1 MAEKTEK
8 PTDKKIKDSAKKGQS
23 YKSKDSVAA
32 IVLIVSAF
40 VFDGI
45 TNLNDLAIL
54 TKKILISP
62 TNIHIDTLLWE
73 FFSIFIRVLLPILLA
88 CFLAGTLVSLLQ
100 SRFRLATEAVKIDF
114 TKLNPIAGFK
124 KIFSLNSLKELVK
137 AFLYLLVFAISA
149 GVFFYLWRHEIFMLY
164 RTALDGMIRQWA
176 SLSTTFIIVFLA
188 VALLIIVIDMI
199 TEFFLFIKNLKM
211 EKQEVKKEYKD
222 NEGDPHI
229 KSARRGLHQELLS
242 EEVKSNVRNSTFV
255 MANPTHIALLIYYD
269 PDIAPL
275 PFLFSKSRGLQ
286 AKAVIKYAEKQG
298 VPVVRDIPLARKIWR
313 SYKKD
318 RFIDETGL
326 EEIMNIVSWLIR
338 VELIRMG
345 VDVDSLLEEEID
357 K

>member
-45 TNLNDLAIL
+45 TNLNDLVIL

-62 TNIHIDTLLWE
+62 ANIHIDTLLWE
-73 FFSIFIRVLLPILLA
+73 FFTVFIRVLLPVLLA

-137 AFLYLLVFAISA
+137 AFLYLIVFAISA
-149 GVFFYLWRHEIFMLY
+149 GVFFYFWRHEIFMLY
-164 RTALDGMIRQWA
+164 RTVLDGMIQQWV
-176 SLSTTFIIVFLA
+176 SLSTTFIVVFLA

-211 EKQEVKKEYKD
+211 EKQEVKKEHKD

-229 KSARRGLHQELLS
+229 KSARRSIHQELLS

-286 AKAVIKYAEKQG
+286 AKAIIKYAEKQG

-313 SYKKD
+313 NYKKD

-345 VDVDSLLEEEID
+345 VDIDNLLEDEND